1 MIVRA
6 YLDDA
11 RTCEVVD
18 VNDPVGKRYAL
29 ERIREDGFFEGIIDG
44 RSQVFNYRLR
54 IERYNGEIRQ
64 FYDPYSFQPTLSEE
78 DVYLF
83 GEGTDTQVYRKMGS
97 HLREVG
103 GVKGVS
109 FAVWA
114 PNADRVSVVG
124 DFNSFDGRYHQMRR
138 LGSSGVWEIFIPGVG
153 SGTKYK
159 YELWKRG
166 APPHLKTD
174 PYGSYFEAPPHN
186 ASIVR
191 EVDSGYEWNDAKW
204 MQRRKRTDWG
214 TEPISVYEIH
224 AGSWKAVVEDANRA
238 LSYRELAVELV
249 KYVRYM
255 GYTHV
260 EFMPLSEH
268 PFDGSWG
275 YQVTGFFA
283 PTHRFGDPDDFK
295 FLVDTLHQNGIGVI
309 MDWVPAHFPSD
320 SFALAQFDGTALYE
334 HADPRQG
341 YHQDWGTLIFNYGRE
356 EVRGFLIASALAWLD
371 RYHIDGLRVDAVTS
385 MLYLDYSREEGQ
397 WIPNKYGGRENLEA
411 IEFLKRTNQLA
422 HKEFPGVLMIAEE
435 SAAFPGVTSAIEK
448 GGLGFDLKWNMGWMH
463 DTLEY
468 FKKDPI
474 LRKYEHHQL
483 SFGMLYQYSERFSQ
497 VFSHD
502 EVVHGKGSML
512 MKMPGEPL
520 AQKAHQLRLL
530 YGLMWFWPGKKTL
543 FMGSDFGQSREWRY
557 NGSLDWHLLES
568 IDHRGIQ
575 MVVRDLNRL
584 YRSIPGLATYD
595 NDPHGF
601 DWINNTDGDNSVL
614 SFLRKGERKGSTVLA
629 VGNFTPIRR
638 QGYRVGVPFDGL
650 WKEVLNTDAKEYG
663 GSGSGNFGGVR
674 AESVAWDG
682 QSYSIVLELPPVAMS
697 LFQCRG

>member
-1 MIVRA
+1 
-6 YLDDA
+6 
-11 RTCEVVD
+11 
-18 VNDPVGKRYAL
+18 
-29 ERIREDGFFEGIIDG
+29 
-44 RSQVFNYRLR
+44 
-54 IERYNGEIRQ
+54 
-64 FYDPYSFQPTLSEE
+64 
-78 DVYLF
+78 
-83 GEGTDTQVYRKMGS
+83 
-97 HLREVG
+97 
-103 GVKGVS
+103 
-109 FAVWA
+109 
-114 PNADRVSVVG
+114 
-124 DFNSFDGRYHQMRR
+124 
-138 LGSSGVWEIFIPGVG
+138 
-153 SGTKYK
+153 
-159 YELWKRG
+159 
-166 APPHLKTD
+166 
-174 PYGSYFEAPPHN
+174 
-186 ASIVR
+186 
-191 EVDSGYEWNDAKW
+191 
-204 MQRRKRTDWG
+204 
-214 TEPISVYEIH
+214 
-224 AGSWKAVVEDANRA
+224 
-238 LSYRELAVELV
+238 
-249 KYVRYM
+249 
-255 GYTHV
+255 
-260 EFMPLSEH
+260 
-268 PFDGSWG
+268 
-275 YQVTGFFA
+275 
-283 PTHRFGDPDDFK
+283 
-295 FLVDTLHQNGIGVI
+295 
-309 MDWVPAHFPSD
+309 
-320 SFALAQFDGTALYE
+320 
-334 HADPRQG
+334 
-341 YHQDWGTLIFNYGRE
+341 
-356 EVRGFLIASALAWLD
+356 
-371 RYHIDGLRVDAVTS
+371 
-385 MLYLDYSREEGQ
+385 
-397 WIPNKYGGRENLEA
+397 
-411 IEFLKRTNQLA
+411 
-422 HKEFPGVLMIAEE
+422 
-435 SAAFPGVTSAIEK
+435 
-448 GGLGFDLKWNMGWMH
+448 MH

-638 QGYRVGVPFDGL
+638 QGYRVGVPFDGP

-697 LFQCRG
+697 LFQCQD